1 MESNFSGMVNGY
13 EYYYDV
19 SYLPNQTPNLGFGV
33 PSSNDFDLRLDRV
46 QPSIWV
52 PSTQQDQ
59 DQDQD
64 QDSPPPGA
72 DEMDSENTLLKYVN
86 QLLMEEE
93 TLAESQ
99 SMSYDS
105 LALRQTEEML
115 QQVIT
120 DSQTQSPYIT
130 PPYSINSS
138 SSSSSSSGGGEYLN
152 SNSDSCVRFKTRT
165 NSAEVLSFQ
174 GPNMLRR
181 FGQPANESMFGDANS
196 VMQFRRGLEEA
207 SKFLP
212 NTDQWIFN
220 QERERNEKGYMSRV
234 RKHHH
239 QLDEDDDEARRSK
252 QSAANVDDGKLT
264 EMFDKVLLL
273 DNQLD
278 PQINDN
284 VSSKAPASNKER
296 DQSVDFRTL
305 LILCAQSI
313 TLGDMITSHDL
324 LRQIRN
330 QSSPLGDASQRL
342 AHFFANALEARLQG
356 SSGGV
361 IQSYYDA
368 VSSKKRTATQILK
381 SYKTFLS
388 ASPFMTLM
396 YLYSNKMILDA
407 AKDASVLHVIDFGIL
422 YGFQWPMFIQRISES
437 KNGPRKLRI
446 TGVEL
451 PQNGFRPTEKLE
463 DTGRRL
469 REYCKRFGVPFEYNA
484 IASKNW
490 ETIRL
495 EEFKIR
501 PNEVLAVNAVLRFK
515 NLRDVTPGEEDCPR
529 EGFLKL
535 IRDMKPDV
543 FVNSTVNGSFNA
555 SFFTTRFKEALFHYT
570 AVFDMFGSTLSRENP
585 ERMHFEEVFYGRE
598 VMNVIACEGVD
609 RVERPETYKQWQV
622 RMMRAGFKQKPVE
635 AELVESFR
643 VKMKK
648 WGYHKDFV
656 LDEDSNWFL
665 QGGVM
670 TNGRCWCAQ
679 QEYHCN
685 KGEVS
690 QFYRSWGSNGSCL
703 LVPATGKTTVAS
715 GTQKLETTLGL

>member
-138 SSSSSSSGGGEYLN
+138 SSSSSG
-152 SNSDSCVRFKTRT
+152 
-165 NSAEVLSFQ
+165 

-196 VMQFRRGLEEA
+196 VMQFKRGLEEA

-284 VSSKAPASNKER
+284 VSSKALASNKGR

-313 TLGDMITSHDL
+313 TIGDMITSHDL

-356 SSGGV
+356 SSGG
-361 IQSYYDA
+361 
-368 VSSKKRTATQILK
+368 
-381 SYKTFLS
+381 
-388 ASPFMTLM
+388 
-396 YLYSNKMILDA
+396 
-407 AKDASVLHVIDFGIL
+407 
-422 YGFQWPMFIQRISES
+422 
-437 KNGPRKLRI
+437 
-446 TGVEL
+446 
-451 PQNGFRPTEKLE
+451 
-463 DTGRRL
+463 
-469 REYCKRFGVPFEYNA
+469 YCKRFGVPFEYNA

-570 AVFDMFGSTLSRENP
+570 AVFDMFGSTLSRDNP

-665 QGGVM
+665 QGGVI
-670 TNGRCWCAQ
+670 TNGRRWCAQ

-703 LVPATGKTTVAS
+703 LVPATGKTTVAR

>member
-1 MESNFSGMVNGY
+1 MMDSNFSGIVNGY
-13 EYYYDV
+13 EYYDV
-19 SYLPNQTPNLGFGV
+19 SSLPLPNQITNQGFGV
-33 PSSNDFDLRLDRV
+33 PSLSDFDLRLDRV

-52 PSTQQDQ
+52 PPTQQDQ
-59 DQDQD
+59 DLDHLLYHD
-64 QDSPPPGA
+64 QDSPPA
-72 DEMDSENTLLKYVN
+72 SDHEIDSENTLLKYVN

-93 TLAESQ
+93 TLAENQ
-99 SMSYDS
+99 SSSYDA
-105 LALRQTEEML
+105 LALRKTEEML

-130 PPYSINSS
+130 TTSNSS
-138 SSSSSSSGGGEYLN
+138 GDGGEYFN
-152 SNSDSCVRFKTRT
+152 RNSDSCDRYKTRT
-165 NSAEVLSFQ
+165 NSNECEVLLYDDPVGSNILRTFRQ
-174 GPNMLRR
+174 PENEILVRNM
-181 FGQPANESMFGDANS
+181 FSDTNS
-196 VMQFRRGLEEA
+196 VMQFKKGLEEA

-220 QERERNEKGYMSRV
+220 QEHESNEKGYISRV
-234 RKHHH
+234 RKNHR
-239 QLDEDDDEARRSK
+239 EREEEKEEARSSK
-252 QSAANVDDGKLT
+252 QSAANVDDGKIT

-273 DNQLD
+273 DEES
-278 PQINDN
+278 DN
-284 VSSKAPASNKER
+284 VSSKSSVSKKER
-296 DQSVDFRTL
+296 WPHVKTEKSQSVDFRTI
-305 LILCAQSI
+305 LILCAESI
-313 TLGDMITSHDL
+313 SRGDMVTSDDL
-324 LRQIRN
+324 LRQIRS

-356 SSGGV
+356 SSGAT
-361 IQSYYDA
+361 ILSYYDT
-368 VSSKKRTATQILK
+368 VTSKKRTAAQILK

-396 YLYSNKMILDA
+396 YFYSNKMILDA
-407 AKDASVLHVIDFGIL
+407 AKDASVLHIIDFGIL

-437 KNGPRKLRI
+437 KTGPRKLRI

-490 ETIRL
+490 ETIRID
-495 EEFKIR
+495 EFKIR

-515 NLRDVTPGEEDCPR
+515 NLRDLTPGEADCPR
-529 EGFLKL
+529 EGFLKM

-570 AVFDMFGSTLSRENP
+570 AVFDMFDSTLPRKNP

-622 RMMRAGFKQKPVE
+622 RMMRVGFKQKPVE
-635 AELVESFR
+635 KELVESFR
-643 VKMKK
+643 VKIKK

-656 LDEDSNWFL
+656 LDKDSNWFL
-665 QGGVM
+665 QGWK
-670 TNGRCWCAQ
+670 GRILFSSSCW
-679 QEYHCN
+679 
-685 KGEVS
+685 VTS
-690 QFYRSWGSNGSCL
+690 
-703 LVPATGKTTVAS
+703 
-715 GTQKLETTLGL
+715 

>member
-1 MESNFSGMVNGY
+1 MESNFYGMVNGY
-13 EYYYDV
+13 EYYDV
-19 SYLPNQTPNLGFGV
+19 SYLPNQIPDMGFGV
-33 PSSNDFDLRLDRV
+33 PSSSDFDLSLDRSI

-59 DQDQD
+59 DQD
-64 QDSPPPGA
+64 SPPAA
-72 DEMDSENTLLKYVN
+72 DEIDSENTLLKYIN

-93 TLAESQ
+93 ETLAENQ
-99 SMSYDS
+99 TLSYDS

-120 DSQTQSPYIT
+120 DSQTQTQSPY
-130 PPYSINSS
+130 INSS
-138 SSSSSSSGGGEYLN
+138 SSGSSSGEYLN

-165 NSAEVLSFQ
+165 NSTECEVLYDQ

-181 FGQPANESMFGDANS
+181 FRQPANEILVSGIFSDTNS
-196 VMQFRRGLEEA
+196 VMQFKRGVEEA

-220 QERERNEKGYMSRV
+220 QEHERNEKGYISRV
-234 RKHHH
+234 RKNHH
-239 QLDEDDDEARRSK
+239 QREEEEEEARNSK
-252 QSAANVDDGKLT
+252 QCAVNVDDGKIT

-273 DNQLD
+273 DNQCE
-278 PQINDN
+278 PQIKEEAGN
-284 VSSKAPASNKER
+284 VTSKSHSSKKLER
-296 DQSVDFRTL
+296 GQDVDFRTL

-313 TLGDMITSHDL
+313 STGDMITSDDL
-324 LRQIRN
+324 LRQIRK

-361 IQSYYDA
+361 IQSYYDS
-368 VSSKKRTATQILK
+368 VTSKKRTAAQILK

-396 YLYSNKMILDA
+396 YFYSNKMILDA
-407 AKDASVLHVIDFGIL
+407 AKDASVLHIIDFGIL
-422 YGFQWPMFIQRISES
+422 YGFQWPMFIQRISKS
-437 KNGPRKLRI
+437 KTGPRKLRI

-469 REYCKRFGVPFEYNA
+469 REYCKRFDVPFEYNA
-484 IASKNW
+484 IASRNW
-490 ETIRL
+490 ETIRM

-515 NLRDVTPGEEDCPR
+515 NLRDVTPGEEVCPR

-543 FVNSTVNGSFNA
+543 FLNSTVNGSFNA

-570 AVFDMFGSTLSRENP
+570 AVFDIFGSTLSKENP
-585 ERMHFEEVFYGRE
+585 ERIHFEEVFYGRE

-665 QGGVM
+665 QGWK
-670 TNGRCWCAQ
+670 GRILFSSSCW
-679 QEYHCN
+679 
-685 KGEVS
+685 
-690 QFYRSWGSNGSCL
+690 
-703 LVPATGKTTVAS
+703 VPS
-715 GTQKLETTLGL
+715 

>member
-1 MESNFSGMVNGY
+1 MVNGY
-13 EYYYDV
+13 EYYDA
-19 SYLPNQTPNLGFGV
+19 SFLPNQIPNPGFGV
-33 PSSNDFDLRLDRV
+33 PSTSDFDLRLDRV

-59 DQDQD
+59 DQE
-64 QDSPPPGA
+64 SPTAP
-72 DEMDSENTLLKYVN
+72 DEIDSENTLLKYIN

-93 TLAESQ
+93 TLAENQ

-120 DSQTQSPYIT
+120 ESQTQSPYIIT
-130 PPYSINSS
+130 PPNSI
-138 SSSSSSSGGGEYLN
+138 SSSGSGEYLN
-152 SNSDSCVRFKTRT
+152 SNTDSCVGFKTRT
-165 NSAEVLSFQ
+165 NSTGVMSFQ
-174 GPNMLRR
+174 APNMSPR
-181 FGQPANESMFGDANS
+181 FRQPANEIMFSDTNS
-196 VMQFRRGLEEA
+196 VMQFKRGLEEA

-220 QERERNEKGYMSRV
+220 REEKGYISRV

-239 QLDEDDDEARRSK
+239 EPEEDEEARRSSK
-252 QSAANVDDGKLT
+252 QSAVNVDDGKIT

-273 DNQLD
+273 DNQCE
-278 PQINDN
+278 PQTIEETDN
-284 VSSKAPASNKER
+284 VSSKSYPSKKLER
-296 DQSVDFRTL
+296 GQDVDFRTL

-313 TLGDMITSHDL
+313 STGDTITSDDL
-324 LRQIRN
+324 LRQIRK

-361 IQSYYDA
+361 IQSYYDS
-368 VSSKKRTATQILK
+368 VTSKKRTVAQILK

-396 YLYSNKMILDA
+396 YFYSNKMILDA
-407 AKDASVLHVIDFGIL
+407 AKDASVLHIIDFGIL
-422 YGFQWPMFIQRISES
+422 YGFQWPMFIQRVS
-437 KNGPRKLRI
+437 KSKTGPRKLRI

-469 REYCKRFGVPFEYNA
+469 REYCKRFGVAFEYNA

-490 ETIRL
+490 ETIRM

-515 NLRDVTPGEEDCPR
+515 NLRDVTPGEEGCPR

-543 FVNSTVNGSFNA
+543 FLNSTVNGSFNA

-570 AVFDMFGSTLSRENP
+570 AVFDIFGSTLPRENP

-598 VMNVIACEGVD
+598 VMNVVACEGVD

-665 QGGVM
+665 QGWK
-670 TNGRCWCAQ
+670 GRILFSSSCW
-679 QEYHCN
+679 
-685 KGEVS
+685 
-690 QFYRSWGSNGSCL
+690 
-703 LVPATGKTTVAS
+703 VPS
-715 GTQKLETTLGL
+715 